1 LEQGWPEACRNGL
14 LLWIAKQIIIRR
26 GRNQMS
32 KGLRHKVVVFFAMA
46 SLLLPQLSV
55 FAQEASPQGA
65 PAPSP
70 GQPQAQ
76 TVPEGPVQ
84 PRRVTL
90 GADYSA
96 AKKWFPHFTRPYRPS
111 GIPALEW
118 SNSPRLD
125 QLIQNGKLML
135 SLEDAISLA
144 LEDNLAIAVERY
156 TPWLN
161 QVNLLRAKSGVNGL
175 VPFDPTLTGGMNLQ
189 ASNTPINNP
198 LFAGVVPTGGAT
210 PTQILPLSY
219 SQHIGSTNFQYT
231 QYFHSGTEIQAGLT
245 TNRTSTNLGAFNL
258 YNPFLQSSLTL
269 QFTQPLLRGFG
280 TLPNTRLIIEA
291 KNTEKAGLSQLSQQV
306 MATVTQVS
314 NDYWELVYAREN
326 VKVEEASV
334 HVSQTLYDDNKTRA
348 SIGTLS
354 RLDVLTAQS
363 QLAVDKQALIQA
375 QSVQRQG
382 ETTLLN
388 DITRNPAD
396 GAFLGIEI
404 IPTTPIAAPIA
415 SENIRLEDAVKEA
428 WEKRP
433 ELQQMALNL
442 KNAAIDVKATRN
454 ELLPSVNLFA
464 EYIATGLGGVQTSTA
479 TTPTGTFLAGAPV
492 VDANGNPVPGFFE
505 STALSNSSQVIFP
518 GGIGDTLNRMIR
530 GKYPTFEVGIN
541 FSLPIRNRAAQADN
555 AQALLNQRLQET
567 QYRQQQNAI
576 FVNVRNALIALQED
590 RASLAAATEARS
602 LAVQTFE
609 AEQEKYRLGAST
621 SYDVV
626 LRSRDVTTAQGTEL
640 RVSINLLEDELKL
653 NQAIGRTLEVNNI
666 TLADALRGK
675 ISGPSNIP
683 GTPEAENRAAY
694 R

>member
-1 LEQGWPEACRNGL
+1 
-14 LLWIAKQIIIRR
+14 
-26 GRNQMS
+26 MS

-55 FAQEASPQGA
+55 LAQEASPQST

-96 AKKWFPHFTRPYRPS
+96 AKEWFPHFTRPYRPS
-111 GIPALEW
+111 SIPALEW

-189 ASNTPINNP
+189 ATNTPINNP
-198 LFAGVVPTGGAT
+198 LFAGVVPTGGTA

-219 SQHIGSTNFQYT
+219 SQHIGNTNFQYT

-280 TLPNTRLIIEA
+280 VLANTRLIIEA

-314 NDYWELVYAREN
+314 SNYWELVYAREN

-363 QLAVDKQALIQA
+363 QLAVDKQTLIQA
-375 QSVQRQG
+375 RSVQRQG

-404 IPTTPIAAPIA
+404 IPTTPIAAPVA

-433 ELQQMALNL
+433 ELQQLALNL
-442 KNAAIDVKATRN
+442 KNAGIDVKATRN

-518 GGIGDTLNRMIR
+518 GGIGDTLSRMIR

-576 FVNVRNALIALQED
+576 FVSVRNALIALQED

-640 RVSINLLEDELKL
+640 RVSINLVEDELKL

-683 GTPEAENRAAY
+683 GTPEAENRARY

>member
-1 LEQGWPEACRNGL
+1 
-14 LLWIAKQIIIRR
+14 
-26 GRNQMS
+26 MS
-32 KGLRHKVVVFFAMA
+32 KGLRHKVVVFLAMA
-46 SLLLPQLSV
+46 SLLLPQLSA
-55 FAQEASPQGA
+55 FAQEASPQS
-65 PAPSP
+65 APSP

-96 AKKWFPHFTRPYRPS
+96 AKEWFPHFTRPYLPS
-111 GIPALEW
+111 SIPALEW

-175 VPFDPTLTGGMNLQ
+175 VPFDPTLTGGLNLQ
-189 ASNTPINNP
+189 ATNTPINNP
-198 LFAGVVPTGGAT
+198 LFAGVVPTGGTT
-210 PTQILPLSY
+210 PAQILPLSY
-219 SQHIGSTNFQYT
+219 SQHIGNTNFQYT

-306 MATVTQVS
+306 MATVAQVS
-314 NDYWELVYAREN
+314 SDYWELVYAREN

-375 QSVQRQG
+375 RSVQRQG

-442 KNAAIDVKATRN
+442 KNAGIDVKATRN

-518 GGIGDTLNRMIR
+518 GGIGDTLSRMIR

-576 FVNVRNALIALQED
+576 FVSVRNALIAQQED
-590 RASLAAATEARS
+590 RASLAAASEARS

-666 TLADALRGK
+666 TMADALQRK

-683 GTPEAENRAAY
+683 GTPEAENRARY